1 MKMEFKSVTQSDA
14 KFLFEQLEER
24 EGHINISHKLLP
36 TWEEH
41 VEFIKND
48 PYECWDIIIIDG
60 EQIGNIYLTKREEI
74 GIFIKKD
81 YQSKGYGSEALNKF
95 LIKTGKKRFLANIN
109 PTNYKSIQ
117 FFGKNGFSQIIS
129 TYQKKID

>member
-74 GIFIKKD
+74 GIFIKK
-81 YQSKGYGSEALNKF
+81 
-95 LIKTGKKRFLANIN
+95 TIN
-109 PTNYKSIQ
+109 
-117 FFGKNGFSQIIS
+117 
-129 TYQKKID
+129 QKDMEVKL